1 MRKLL
6 WIGVAT
12 ILITLAGCRQAD
24 APPPAATASPAAAE
38 EASPK
43 AAPDTTSGQELNQAI
58 QQPLDKARAV
68 EQTLEDAKK
77 ATDAAAE
84 REGG

>member
-6 WIGVAT
+6 WMGVTT
-12 ILITLAGCRQAD
+12 ILITLAGCRQAES
-24 APPPAATASPAAAE
+24 PPPPTAEPPAAAE
-38 EASPK
+38 ATPA
-43 AAPDTTSGQELNQAI
+43 AAPATPSGQELNQAI

-77 ATDAAAE
+77 ATDAATE

>member
-1 MRKLL
+1 MQKLL
-6 WIGVAT
+6 WIGVTA
-12 ILITLAGCRQAD
+12 ILITLAGCRQAE
-24 APPPAATASPAAAE
+24 APPPATAQPPAAAAE
-38 EASPK
+38 STPSK
-43 AAPDTTSGQELNQAI
+43 QPDTPSGQELNQAI
-58 QQPLDKARAV
+58 QQPLNRARTV